1 MLLDKIKEQDVEEK
15 KDEDSKDKET
25 EKVEILTYILMFH

>member
-25 EKVEILTYILMFH
+25 EKVEILT